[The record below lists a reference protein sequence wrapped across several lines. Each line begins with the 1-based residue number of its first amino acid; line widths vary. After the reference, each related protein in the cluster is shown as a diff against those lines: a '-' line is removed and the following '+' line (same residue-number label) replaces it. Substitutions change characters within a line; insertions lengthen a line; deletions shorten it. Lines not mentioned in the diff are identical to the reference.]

1 MIDVPVDLHKKAAE
15 AAKDLRVTTPNT
27 VDLVAQVDPVA
38 PVDQV
43 DQVDHDHMAPK
54 ADHRQDHMADL
65 WVADLCEAAPWA
77 DPDRACRTH
86 HQRASSKYLT

>member
-27 VDLVAQVDPVA
+27 VDLVAPADLVDPA
-38 PVDQV
+38 DQA
-43 DQVDHDHMAPK
+43 DHDHMAPK